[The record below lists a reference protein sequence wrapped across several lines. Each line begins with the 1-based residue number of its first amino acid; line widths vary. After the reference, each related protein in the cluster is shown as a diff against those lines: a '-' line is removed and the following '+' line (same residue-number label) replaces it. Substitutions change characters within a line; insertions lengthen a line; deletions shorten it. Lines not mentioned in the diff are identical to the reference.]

1 MSQMKSKINER
12 FPSIRRNSNVNGNN
26 YCIIMAG
33 GFGSRFWPICRDSS
47 PKQFI
52 DILGNGRSMLQTTF
66 ARFERVC
73 PRENIIIVTHRQY
86 VDRVREQIEGLLPYQ
101 VLGEPTRRNTAPC
114 VAYAA
119 SVIHEMNPNANV
131 IVTPSDHAI
140 FGEDRF
146 VKDLEQALK
155 LTASN
160 DCIVTIGVRPTT
172 PNAQYGYIQFS
183 EEPVADNAR
192 NLHRVITFTEKPP
205 VEMARQFI
213 ATGEFFWNA
222 GVYVW
227 SLATLRREYEHYL
240 PSVAKSFFDLR
251 LSSTQEEVEQVYSL
265 SESISVDFGIMEH
278 AEDVYVL
285 EASFGWSDIE
295 SWDSLYGT
303 CVRDAAGNG
312 VVMGHSFLYD
322 VKDTLVHVPQNRTV
336 VLQGLEGYI
345 VAADEDTILV
355 CRRGEED
362 RSAKFASDV
371 ELYNLKKEKSE
382 K

>member
-1 MSQMKSKINER
+1 
-12 FPSIRRNSNVNGNN
+12 
-26 YCIIMAG
+26 MAG

-86 VDRVREQIEGLLPYQ
+86 EKQVREQIPDLMPYQ
-101 VLGEPTRRNTAPC
+101 VLCEPTRRNTAPC

-119 SVIHEMNPNANV
+119 AVIGEMNPKANI

-140 FGEDRF
+140 FGEDNF
-146 VKDLEQALK
+146 VRDVEQALE
-155 LTASN
+155 LTATHG
-160 DCIVTIGVRPTT
+160 CIVTLGVRPTT

-183 EEPVADNAR
+183 EEPASPKAH
-192 NLHRVITFTEKPP
+192 NLHHVITFTEKPP

-213 ATGEFFWNA
+213 ATGEFFWNS
-222 GVYVW
+222 GVYIW
-227 SLATLRREYEHYL
+227 SLATLRGAYERYL
-240 PSVAKSFFDLR
+240 PSVAKSFFELGA
-251 LSSTQEEVEQVYSL
+251 SSTPAEVEEVYSL

-295 SWDSLYGT
+295 SWESLYGT
-303 CVRDAAGNG
+303 SQRDALGTG
-312 VVMGHSFLYD
+312 VVTGRAFLYD
-322 VKDTLVHVPQNRTV
+322 VKNTLVHVPQDRTV
-336 VLQGLEGYI
+336 VLQGLDGYI
-345 VAADEDTILV
+345 VAADSDTILV
-355 CRRGEED
+355 CRRDEED
-362 RSAKFASDV
+362 RIAKFASDV
-371 ELYNLKKEKSE
+371 ELANLKKQDRK

>member
-1 MSQMKSKINER
+1 
-12 FPSIRRNSNVNGNN
+12 
-26 YCIIMAG
+26 MAG

-73 PRENIIIVTHRQY
+73 PRENIIIVTNRMY
-86 VDRVREQIEGLLPYQ
+86 EERVREQIGGLMPYQ

-119 SVIHEMNPNANV
+119 AVIYEMNPNANV

-146 VKDLEQALK
+146 VQDMEQALE

-160 DCIVTIGVRPTT
+160 DCIVTIGVRPNT

-183 EEPVADNAR
+183 EEPVCDNAR
-192 NLHRVITFTEKPP
+192 NLHRVVTFTEKPP

-213 ATGEFFWNA
+213 ATGEFFWNT

-227 SLATLRREYEHYL
+227 SLSTLRKAYERYL
-240 PSVAKSFFDLR
+240 PNVAKSFFALKA
-251 LSSTQEEVEQVYSL
+251 STPLAEVDSVYSL

-278 AEDVYVL
+278 AEGVNVL

-303 CVRDAAGNG
+303 SHRDAAGNG
-312 VVMGHSFLYD
+312 VVMGQSFLYD
-322 VKDTLVHVPQNRTV
+322 VKNTLVHVPQDRTV
-336 VLQGLEGYI
+336 VLQGLDGYI
-345 VAADEDTILV
+345 VAADEDTILI
-355 CRRGEED
+355 CRRSEED
-362 RSAKFASDV
+362 RIAKFASDV
-371 ELYNLKKEKSE
+371 ELYKLKQLEKEEEESASR
-382 K
+382 